1 MSMLLASRVNSPNG
15 RVRAREVILRGY
27 WGKTTNRGYSTA
39 LGRGGDGWTASNGAR
54 ALRNA
59 RISKFAR
66 VAELADALASGASI
80 RKDVGV
86 QVPPRAQYASARW
99 MKICANRKGPRE
111 TGGLSSFSVA
121 NEAADSVP
129 LTPDSPVLVLNGI
142 GECCFTSSP
151 SVPTVETHRS
161 GARGSI
167 VQHPPPVDHL
177 RGPL

>member
-1 MSMLLASRVNSPNG
+1 M
-15 RVRAREVILRGY
+15 
-27 WGKTTNRGYSTA
+27 T
-39 LGRGGDGWTASNGAR
+39 SNGVW

-66 VAELADALASGASI
+66 VAELVDALASGASI

-86 QVPPRAQYASARW
+86 QVPPRAQYVSARW

-111 TGGLSSFSVA
+111 TGGLSSFLVV
-121 NEAADSVP
+121 NEA
-129 LTPDSPVLVLNGI
+129 LTPRSRSHRIHLFWFSMASMSVVLLL
-142 GECCFTSSP
+142 
-151 SVPTVETHRS
+151 HRAS
-161 GARGSI
+161 LRWKHTAAARGSI